1 MSWKWE
7 GEKEEARKEA
17 LEGGRRQNGEEKGG
31 KGEGALHVRGGGGGD
46 SGGKKGERRGR
57 EREKAATFF
66 GPFFFVQSEGGPFP
80 DPKTSRERG
89 LDSRVNETSPKK
101 VELQEKQ
108 ERRAE
113 EVLVFAHEAQA
124 TLSQCMDGPLRD
136 QARDSFFFGSSL
148 SSHGNE

>member
-1 MSWKWE
+1 MSEEEEEEETAVEKRERE
-7 GEKEEARKEA
+7 GE
-17 LEGGRRQNGEEKGG
+17 G
-31 KGEGALHVRGGGGGD
+31 
-46 SGGKKGERRGR
+46 
-57 EREKAATFF
+57 EKAATSF

-101 VELQEKQ
+101 VERQEKQ

-148 SSHGNE
+148 SSHGSE